1 MLSERII
8 RFYFSLPSRLH
19 VPNGVEVLSVYQD
32 PEVRGFVEAFYS
44 RYYHDER
51 PRTLVLGIN
60 PGRLGGGMTGIPF
73 TDPVRL
79 SEDCGIANQLEK
91 RTELSSDFIYR
102 MIRHLGGP
110 AKFFGKNLLSA
121 VCPLGFTRAGK
132 NINYYDDPEL
142 LDATRPFIL
151 DTLQKQFALGVKLD
165 TVILLG
171 EGQNAKHFLQW
182 NRQYG
187 FCRRV
192 VSLPHPRFIMQY
204 KRKALPEYLDRYAAV
219 LA

>member
-79 SEDCGIANQLEK
+79 SEGCGIANQLEK

-102 MIRHLGGP
+102 MIRHLEWTS
-110 AKFFGKNLLSA
+110 KVLWKKSLKRCMSA
-121 VCPLGFTRAGK
+121 
-132 NINYYDDPEL
+132 
-142 LDATRPFIL
+142 
-151 DTLQKQFALGVKLD
+151 GVHQ
-165 TVILLG
+165 G
-171 EGQNAKHFLQW
+171 W
-182 NRQYG
+182 
-187 FCRRV
+187 
-192 VSLPHPRFIMQY
+192 
-204 KRKALPEYLDRYAAV
+204 
-219 LA
+219 